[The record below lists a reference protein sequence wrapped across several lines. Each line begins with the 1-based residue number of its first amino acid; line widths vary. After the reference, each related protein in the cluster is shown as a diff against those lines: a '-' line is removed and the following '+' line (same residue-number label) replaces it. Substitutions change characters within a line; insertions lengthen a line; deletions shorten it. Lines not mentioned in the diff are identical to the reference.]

1 MPKSRSKR
9 NPRQPPPKET
19 PKRSPEWV
27 GALFFLLLLS
37 GVLIIVGNYAGVFG
51 ETSNWRL
58 WYGLGLVSGA
68 FLVATQWH

>member
-9 NPRQPPPKET
+9 SPRQPPPKVK
-19 PKRSPEWV
+19 PKRSADWV

-37 GVLIIVGNYAGVFG
+37 GVVIIVGNYAGVFG

>member
-1 MPKSRSKR
+1 
-9 NPRQPPPKET
+9 
-19 PKRSPEWV
+19 V

-37 GVLIIVGNYAGVFG
+37 GVLIIVGNYAGIFG